1 MEALPN
7 MRLGFGSDY
16 AELSQI
22 YLNSAQKRNMVVQTL
37 KHLQHFFKVLII
49 LKS

>member
-7 MRLGFGSDY
+7 MRLVFGSDY
-16 AELSQI
+16 VELSQI
-22 YLNSAQKRNMVVQTL
+22 YLNSVQKRNMVVQTL
-37 KHLQHFFKVLII
+37 KHLQHFLKVLIE